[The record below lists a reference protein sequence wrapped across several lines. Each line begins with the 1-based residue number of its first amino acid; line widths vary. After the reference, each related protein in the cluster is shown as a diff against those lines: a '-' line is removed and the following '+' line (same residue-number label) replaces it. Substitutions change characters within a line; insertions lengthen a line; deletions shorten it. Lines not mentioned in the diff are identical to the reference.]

1 MIKLEPA
8 KMTKAIE
15 RAKTIRPRV
24 RVISASERI
33 YSVTGSK
40 GDAYTVRFAVV
51 NGHKLGECDCQA
63 GRRGQVC
70 YHLVSAAQVNVMT
83 QSMRRQGASAPDA
96 PLPAPA
102 PILSRKRASWI
113 GKRNGNAMILDGG
126 WAV

>member
-24 RVISASERI
+24 RVISADKRV

-51 NGHKLGECDCQA
+51 NGHKLGECDCAA
-63 GRRGQVC
+63 GRRGRMC
-70 YHLVSAAQVNVMT
+70 FHLPAAASLNIAV
-83 QSMRRQGASAPDA
+83 QSMRRQGASAPAA
-96 PLPAPA
+96 PLAPR
-102 PILSRKRASWI
+102 IVRRVERAH
-113 GKRNGNAMILDGG
+113 NGAKVVAVYCDG
-126 WAV
+126 WAI